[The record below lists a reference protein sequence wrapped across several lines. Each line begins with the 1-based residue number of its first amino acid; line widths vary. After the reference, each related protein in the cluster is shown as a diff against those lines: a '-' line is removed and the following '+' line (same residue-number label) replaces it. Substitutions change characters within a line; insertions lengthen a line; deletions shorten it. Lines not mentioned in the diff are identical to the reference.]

1 MEEWRHLKEWDKMVS
16 SAYGL
21 AVDEMLMHSINEN
34 NSPPTLHLYRFK
46 PAAIV
51 GKYQDIRA
59 ALKIDRCRELGIEY
73 NRRNT
78 GGGTVIMGEKT
89 VALGLGI
96 SLKHPKMRRGI
107 EGIFKVLSGVLID
120 ALTELGIKAGFRPKN
135 DIEVAGKKIAGMS
148 ASAEI
153 GDTLL
158 FHSSILVDFDIAQML
173 EIMNLPTEKLSDKG
187 YSCFSERMTTIEKE
201 LGQKIEM
208 AQVMEIIVRSF
219 EEEFGASLIEDQMNS
234 WEKNEVEELIV
245 GRYGNEEWIFS
256 HRHPRSRMATA
267 FKKTPGGLLQVYLSL
282 SGSAIENVI
291 VTGDYFSTT
300 QDVNRI
306 ESALKWTTAE
316 KKDIENNLKEVWR
329 KDIIYGVDIPSLT
342 EAILKA
348 KDNYLNQLNPN
359 DQIPI

>member
-1 MEEWRHLKEWDKMVS
+1 MEEWRHLKEWDKQVS
-16 SAYGL
+16 TAYGL
-21 AVDEMLMHSINEN
+21 AVDEMLMHSINETSS
-34 NSPPTLHLYRFK
+34 SPILHLYRFK

-51 GKYQDIRA
+51 GKYQDIQA
-59 ALKIDRCRELGIEY
+59 ALKIDRCRELSIEY

-78 GGGTVIMGEKT
+78 GGGTVIMGGKA

-96 SLKHPKMRRGI
+96 SLKHPGMQRGI

-120 ALTELGIKAGFRPKN
+120 ALAELGIKAGFRPKN

-148 ASAEI
+148 ASAEV

-173 EIMNLPTEKLSDKG
+173 EIMHLPTEKLSDKG
-187 YSCFSERMTTIEKE
+187 YSCFSERITTIERE

-208 AQVMEIIVRSF
+208 DTVMEVIVASF
-219 EEEFGASLIEDQMNS
+219 EKEFEMRLIEDQMTQ
-234 WEKNEVEELIV
+234 WETDKVEELMAS
-245 GRYGNEEWIFS
+245 RYGDEEWIFS

-267 FKKTPGGLLQVYLSL
+267 FKKTPGGLLQIYLSL
-282 SGSAIENVI
+282 SGKAIENLI
-291 VTGDYFSTT
+291 VTGDYFSTS

-306 ESALKWTTAE
+306 ESALKWTIAE
-316 KKDIENNLKEVWR
+316 EKEIENNLKQVWR
-329 KDIIYGVDIPSLT
+329 EDIIYGVDIPSLT

-348 KDNYLNQLNPN
+348 KENYLELRKE
-359 DQIPI
+359 